1 MIPQGT
7 TLYPEYFTA
16 DKMYFD
22 NKPFAYWV
30 SEPSINFCNWILYK
44 EYNDYS
50 SVCNPNDCLS
60 AVSYEDVM
68 HELRT
73 YTFYEGMDRE
83 KLCKAFRQRSL
94 HMSYEEEMEWEDFEF
109 DE

>member
-1 MIPQGT
+1 MIPEGT
-7 TLYPEYFTA
+7 TLYPEYFTS
-16 DKMYFD
+16 DNMYFD
-22 NKPFAYWV
+22 DEPFAYWV
-30 SEPSINFCNWILYK
+30 SEPSINFYNWVLYK

-60 AVSYEDVM
+60 AISYEDVM
-68 HELRT
+68 DELRT

-94 HMSYEEEMEWEDFEF
+94 HMSYEEEIEWEDFEF
-109 DE
+109 DD